1 MTGETFEYAIKK
13 DVRNNP
19 IVREVDE
26 SRQRELWKSVAV
38 AGFLVVAALFAAL
51 QHFELLRHG
60 YRVEEMQQEKTD
72 AEEEAR
78 RLSLEIAT
86 LKSPQRIEQVATRKL
101 HLVAPTRDEAIVLER
116 VTPVAPPDSS
126 VVARR

>member
-1 MTGETFEYAIKK
+1 MSEPFEYAIKK

-38 AGFLVVAALFAAL
+38 AGFFVVAALFAAL

-60 YRVEEMQQEKTD
+60 YRVEEMQQEKAD

-78 RLSLEIAT
+78 RLSVEIAT

>member
-1 MTGETFEYAIKK
+1 MSEPFEYAIKK

-38 AGFLVVAALFAAL
+38 AGFFVLAALFAAL

-60 YRVEEMQQEKTD
+60 YRVEEMQQEKAD

-78 RLSLEIAT
+78 RLNVEIET
-86 LKSPQRIEQVATRKL
+86 LKSPQRIEQLATRKL
-101 HLVAPTRDEAIVLER
+101 HLVAPTRDEAIVIER
-116 VTPVAPPDSS
+116 VTPVEPPDSS